1 MICCSVCKFDFIGI
15 RITLSDIYLPNYL
28 KEENMYHIT
37 DDNRSLKSAEL
48 IYNGLLQCLDTKSFD
63 QITISDIQR
72 KSSVARTT
80 FYRCF
85 DNISDILYWRCNQCF
100 NEALNIIKNSAPDER
115 TLVRH
120 YFMYWTS
127 HSDILNL
134 LVKIN
139 RQDIIYSCHLNTA
152 QELEHKFGTLLGLD
166 RLNAKY
172 FIAIRTGITIG
183 VLKAWID
190 GGQKETC
197 DELLKIL
204 ETQYKLLS
212 SRK

>member
-1 MICCSVCKFDFIGI
+1 
-15 RITLSDIYLPNYL
+15 
-28 KEENMYHIT
+28 MYHVT
-37 DDNRSLKSAEL
+37 GDKRSVKSAEL
-48 IYNGLLQCLDTKSFD
+48 IYNGLLKCLENKNFD

-72 KSSVARTT
+72 MSSVARTT
-80 FYRCF
+80 FYCCF
-85 DNISDILYWRCNQCF
+85 DNISDVLYWRCNQCF
-100 NEALNIIKNSAPDER
+100 NEALDIITNAVPDER

-120 YFMYWTS
+120 YFTYWTS

-134 LVKIN
+134 LLKID
-139 RQDIIYSCHLNTA
+139 RLDIIYSCHLNTA
-152 QELEHKFGTLLGLD
+152 KKLEQKFGALLELD

-204 ETQYKLLS
+204 ETQYKLLL